1 MARYARA
8 TDGWRAFFLNLACLV
23 IHPSVSQEG
32 MVDVSRRTCEGI
44 GCIYEAK
51 YGNPEQ
57 RTKRFCARHK
67 LEGMLILEDM
77 VRGSERR

>member
-1 MARYARA
+1 MIRA
-8 TDGWRAFFLNLACLV
+8 
-23 IHPSVSQEG
+23 SVSQEG

-67 LEGMLILEDM
+67 LEGMLTLEDM
-77 VRGSERR
+77 VRGANISLLDTFTPAVLLNIYINIE

>member
-1 MARYARA
+1 MTLHGRA
-8 TDGWRAFFLNLACLV
+8 IDGWRALFLNLACVV
-23 IHPSVSQEG
+23 IRESASQEG

-57 RTKRFCARHK
+57 RAKSFCGRHK
-67 LEGMLILEDM
+67 LEGMLNFEKM
-77 VRGSERR
+77 VRDAERG